1 MNIGGIHHTTTYSNL
16 FILAFHRQQ
25 CMVDCSVDGCE
36 NERVVDWS
44 TCWDCFVEQTNNI
57 DFNKSIDDAKEDVNE
72 FFDG

>member
-1 MNIGGIHHTTTYSNL
+1 
-16 FILAFHRQQ
+16 
-25 CMVDCSVDGCE
+25 MVDCSVDGCE